1 LGTGSQAVKTGVQRG
16 AVLRGRKSGVGG
28 MLFSHFLR
36 AVCVVVSVAATGQA
50 AARELRISHQMPES
64 DARHKAARVLAA
76 ELRKR
81 APGLAVKI
89 HPNSALV
96 PDPVKQ
102 YEALL
107 DGTIEMTVY
116 PMGYASAKFPELSVV
131 TMPGVPSNAEAAS
144 LLKGSEFEAKLQR
157 LCEEKGFRI
166 LTWWWL
172 DGGMASRAR
181 PITGPDSIKGL
192 TARSGGGNDYHVMFA
207 TAGASPLPMPFSQ
220 VRASLLSGKLGV
232 AQNSFEALVSFR
244 FHEVAKFVTVGG
256 GYNTLTI
263 FTPILISKAVWES
276 LSDEERQ
283 ALADAAS
290 VSDIYFEASQRE
302 AQEAAVEAFTKAG
315 IKVQPLSFE
324 EYAAWLQIAK
334 DTAWKKYR
342 AVSPRASE
350 LFDAMLKSFIDSGR
364 R

>member
-1 LGTGSQAVKTGVQRG
+1 
-16 AVLRGRKSGVGG
+16 
-28 MLFSHFLR
+28 MLISHFVR
-36 AVCVVVSVAATGQA
+36 VVCVVASLAVCGQA
-50 AARELRISHQMPES
+50 IARELRLSHQMPES

-81 APGLAVKI
+81 APSLTVKI
-89 HPNSALV
+89 HPKSSLV

-107 DGTIEMTVY
+107 DGTIELTVY

-144 LLKGSEFEAKLQR
+144 LLRGSEFEAKLQE

-166 LTWWWL
+166 LAWWWL
-172 DGGMASRAR
+172 DGGMASRAQAV
-181 PITGPDSIKGL
+181 TGPDSIKGL
-192 TARSGGGNDYHVMFA
+192 TARSGGGNDYHLMFA
-207 TAGASPLPMPFSQ
+207 AAGASPLPMPFSQ
-220 VRASLLSGKLGV
+220 VRASLESGKLGV

-244 FHEVAKFVTVGG
+244 FDEVVKFVTAGG
-256 GYNTLTI
+256 GFNTLTI
-263 FTPILISKAVWES
+263 FTPVLVSKAAWES
-276 LSDEERQ
+276 LSEEERQ
-283 ALADAAS
+283 ALDAAAA
-290 VSDIYFEASQRE
+290 VSEIYFEASQRE
-302 AQEAAVEAFTKAG
+302 AQEAAVETFTKAG

-342 AVSPRASE
+342 AVSPRASQ
-350 LFDAMLKSFIDSGR
+350 LFDAMLKSFIESGKR
-364 R
+364 Q